1 MARTKGSKNFNIYR
15 WKLEK
20 DNEIKYFKTNSEIC
34 QFLVITPPTLYRFL
48 KDNKSSRKLINSN
61 IKIEKV
67 ERPCFVKVENT
78 N

>member
-1 MARTKGSKNFNIYR
+1 MPRTTGSKNYNIYR

-34 QFLVITPPTLYRFL
+34 KFLIISPPTLYRYL
-48 KDNKSSRKLINSN
+48 KDNTSSRKLINSN

-67 ERPCFVKVENT
+67 IRPCYKKVENI
-78 N
+78 